1 MDCEHIPQIIEYDS
15 FNGNYKHMKM
25 LYMQRIR
32 LPLKTTISFGMENQ
46 FIKKS
51 ILCLKINPEHFGILF
66 QVVSLKKVAFQIL
79 EDMKE

>member
-15 FNGNYKHMKM
+15 FNGNYEA
-25 LYMQRIR
+25 YENAIYAAYQ
-32 LPLKTTISFGMENQ
+32 TTFENHNFFWDGNQ
-46 FIKKS
+46 FIKKN